1 MVAMVGLVL
10 DDVRRG
16 SGGWRH
22 GVFRVTAVEIAV
34 AAACSAF

>member
-1 MVAMVGLVL
+1 MVGLVL

-16 SGGWRH
+16 GGGGWRH
-22 GVFRVTAVEIAV
+22 GVFGVTAVEIAV